1 MKIAV
6 AFHVLGVVV
15 WVGGMF
21 FAYVVLRPAAAL
33 LLEPPQRLSLWQD
46 TLRRFFR
53 WVWLAVAIVLV
64 SGLWMF
70 VEMGG
75 FTGVPLHVHGM
86 LLLGLAMMAIFAQVF
101 FGPFRRL
108 SLHVVAAD
116 WKAAGAALGQI
127 RQRVGLNLVLGLTT
141 IVIATVGAA
150 VL

>member
-1 MKIAV
+1 VKIAV

-21 FAYVVLRPAAAL
+21 FAYVVLRPAAAH
-33 LLEPPQRLSLWQD
+33 LLEPPQRLPLWQD
-46 TLRRFFR
+46 TLRRFFN
-53 WVWLAVAIVLV
+53 WVWLAVVLVLV
-64 SGLWMF
+64 SGLWMI

-75 FTGVPLHVHGM
+75 LKGVPLHVHGM

-108 SLHVVAAD
+108 SLHAAAED
-116 WKAAGAALGQI
+116 WKAAGVALAEI

-141 IVIATVGAA
+141 ILIATAGAA